1 MKVQLIGGPAD
12 GAVFQLSDDKA
23 NALQVPCTVVTDNP
37 MFQSKNIGPGFPCT
51 ATYAYFQTLENGTRV
66 FRLSGIHS
74 KA

>member
-1 MKVQLIGGPAD
+1 MKVELIGGPAD
-12 GAVFQLSDDKA
+12 GAKLQLA
-23 NALQVPCTVVTDNP
+23 NDMDAFHVPCTAVTDNP